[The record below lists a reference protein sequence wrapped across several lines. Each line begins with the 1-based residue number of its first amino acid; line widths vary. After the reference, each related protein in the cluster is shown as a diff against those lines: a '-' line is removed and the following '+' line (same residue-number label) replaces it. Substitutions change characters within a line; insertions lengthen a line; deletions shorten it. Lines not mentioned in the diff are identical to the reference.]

1 MLEQDISQHT
11 KNIRIRYDIP
21 YPLERRDTNAT
32 EMTSRAKENEIF
44 EILEALERKWTPNRN
59 FDAIDVLLATN
70 MISVGVDIDRLG
82 LMVITGQPKNTSEY
96 IQSSSRV
103 GRQKPGLVFALYNQ
117 NRSRDRSHF
126 ENFKGYHQALYRF
139 VEPTS
144 VTPYSYKCRERSLPG
159 LIVGIARHIVG
170 MPNPRSIDSYKDKI
184 INYLDE
190 YKKRVD
196 NADLGDDELD
206 MLDAQIEKIFEVWTQ
221 QERYNDDLEW
231 GTIIPT
237 GDAPKLLSVLGQ
249 NHDADAFE

>member
-1 MLEQDISQHT
+1 
-11 KNIRIRYDIP
+11 
-21 YPLERRDTNAT
+21 
-32 EMTSRAKENEIF
+32 
-44 EILEALERKWTPNRN
+44 
-59 FDAIDVLLATN
+59 

-82 LMVITGQPKNTSEY
+82 LMVITGQPKIPLN

-221 QERYNDDLEW
+221 QERYNDDLS
-231 GTIIPT
+231 G
-237 GDAPKLLSVLGQ
+237 APSYRLVMLPNCYLFLVKTMMQMPMKNRTYDQYAECGCKFDS
-249 NHDADAFE
+249 